1 MQKIA
6 IMIAIMGATGALIA
20 FSSNKERLID
30 VNSMIAII
38 PQVGTT
44 DYHYEAPPLRKF
56 RAAPVGEA
64 LNSGAQIFWCQP
76 FLPFCPRFPFAVQV
90 QGSERLGFC
99 FSHTSCFATGRQDA
113 AVDHWFAPRKTC
125 NKLLHALR

>member
-38 PQVGTT
+38 PQRRPLS
-44 DYHYEAPPLRKF
+44 ESSEPP
-56 RAAPVGEA
+56 PVGEA